1 MGSVDLGT
9 LTLSIVGVHLQHSP
23 QAASERKRTLTL
35 VAEAVSRESDALVVL
50 GDFNV
55 YHGDEDPGL
64 WKDLGLKDAEY
75 AGDSWNPRV
84 NKFFPNQ
91 ADLRKGQQFD
101 RVLFR
106 GAVAAY
112 SCLVGQH
119 RVFKDGCEFFLSDHF
134 PLLGFLDVH
143 ASRRE
148 SGAGDREV
156 ARVRTIVL
164 ARYRD
169 VISAQEVHNA
179 REKERVGRE
188 NAALRRA
195 QAAN

>member
-1 MGSVDLGT
+1 MGSEMCIRD
-9 LTLSIVGVHLQHSP
+9 S
-23 QAASERKRTLTL
+23 
-35 VAEAVSRESDALVVL
+35 
-50 GDFNV
+50 
-55 YHGDEDPGL
+55 
-64 WKDLGLKDAEY
+64 
-75 AGDSWNPRV
+75 SWNPRV

-119 RVFKDGCEFFLSDHF
+119 RVFKDGCEFFLSDHI

-148 SGAGDREV
+148 AGAGDREV

-169 VISAQEVHNA
+169 VVSAQEVHNA

-195 QAAN
+195 